1 MTIYYKITNETENHY
16 GYQYKDG
23 LNVLEEPFNEKPVCR
38 KGGLYFTTSEFI
50 HLFENYG
57 LTFPESGN
65 NKFNKNVILFE
76 LREMTNLSTKEI
88 RNSMKKFKKLY
99 LEILQ
104 DILKD

>member
-1 MTIYYKITNETENHY
+1 MTFYYKITNEAENHY

-57 LTFPESGN
+57 CNLRIIEIPEN
-65 NKFNKNVILFE
+65 EN
-76 LREMTNLSTKEI
+76 
-88 RNSMKKFKKLY
+88 FKY
-99 LEILQ
+99 
-104 DILKD
+104 